1 MNAKFSI
8 INKLCCKVI
17 KNNYLQSCKQSDQLN
32 FTSTAF
38 SIKLLK
44 LRLRLPRYL
53 NSSLISNEAYWLSEN
68 KFTLVTHLASF
79 VTSSG
84 INDWPFFAR
93 EVKVSYRCCNLSY
106 RSDLPPLIPRLL
118 QSLLLVAILNHYGNI
133 VWGTWF
139 NPLLTRELLI
149 NISSNTHHFTAK

>member
-17 KNNYLQSCKQSDQLN
+17 KNNYLQNCKQSDQLN

-84 INDWPFFAR
+84 IND
-93 EVKVSYRCCNLSY
+93 
-106 RSDLPPLIPRLL
+106 
-118 QSLLLVAILNHYGNI
+118 
-133 VWGTWF
+133 
-139 NPLLTRELLI
+139 
-149 NISSNTHHFTAK
+149 